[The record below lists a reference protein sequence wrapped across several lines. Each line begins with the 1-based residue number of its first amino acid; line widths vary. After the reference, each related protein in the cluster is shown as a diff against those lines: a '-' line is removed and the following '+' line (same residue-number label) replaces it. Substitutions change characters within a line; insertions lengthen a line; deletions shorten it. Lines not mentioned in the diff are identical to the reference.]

1 MDLSDLAIF
10 QAVLQEGGI
19 TAAARRLHRV
29 QSNITTRIKQLEDS
43 LGVAL
48 FERDGRGVR
57 PTAAALVL
65 AGYTERLLALA
76 DEARAAVASDT
87 PRGTLRLGAMENTA
101 AVRLPPLLASFHQ
114 QHPSVRL
121 ELRTGPTATMISAVL
136 AGELDCA
143 LVCGPVNEPRLESQ
157 PFCNENLLLISALG
171 AQVGPEH
178 GPHTLL
184 AFDHGCAYRQRLE
197 RWLEQSGCVVDRLVE
212 LDSYHAMIS
221 CAASGMGIALVPEAL
236 LALTPAAGHV
246 ATHPLPAQLA
256 HAPTVLIRRRGVRAP
271 AIDAFAASL
280 FTFQQ

>member
-1 MDLSDLAIF
+1 MELSDLAIF

-57 PTAAALVL
+57 PTAAAQVL
-65 AGYTERLLALA
+65 AGYSERLLALA
-76 DEARAAVASDT
+76 DEARSAVASDT
-87 PRGTLRLGAMENTA
+87 PRGSLRLGAMENTA
-101 AVRLPPLLASFHQ
+101 AVRLPPLLAQFHQ
-114 QHPSVRL
+114 RYPQVQL
-121 ELRTGPTATMISAVL
+121 ELRTGPTASLVTAVL

-143 LVCGPVNEPRLESQ
+143 LVCGPVSDPRLESQ
-157 PFCNENLLLISALG
+157 PFCHETLLLISALG

-178 GPHTLL
+178 GPQTLL

-197 RWLEQSGCVVDRLVE
+197 RWLQESGCVVSRLVE

-221 CAASGMGIALVPEAL
+221 CATSGMGIALVPEAL
-236 LALTPAAGHV
+236 LAQTPAASHV
-246 ATHPLPAQLA
+246 ARHPLPPHLA
-256 HAPTVLIRRRGVRAP
+256 AAATVFIRRKGVRMP
-271 AIDAFAASL
+271 AIDAFASAL
-280 FTFQQ
+280 ATLRQ